1 MTNNNVNRLVKL
13 SVLAAISIVLVSLI
27 HFPIFPMI
35 SFIEYDMGDVPILI
49 GALAYGP
56 WWGLALTVI
65 TALVQGFTVSASS
78 GIIGIIMH
86 ILSTGVGVLT
96 ASLLY
101 QSHKSKKGAT
111 LALIAFVPAVTAT
124 MLLCNYFLTPLFL
137 ISDTLPYAAAQQVVV
152 GLMGW
157 IALMNF
163 TKCLINALL
172 IYFLYKP
179 MSRYFLKKEFRF
191 LHEKQEL

>member
-1 MTNNNVNRLVKL
+1 MTNSNVNRLVKL
-13 SVLAAISIVLVSLI
+13 SALAAISIVLVSLI

-65 TALVQGFTVSASS
+65 TALVQGLTVSASS
-78 GIIGIIMH
+78 GVIGIIMH

-96 ASLLY
+96 ASLIY
-101 QSHKSKKGAT
+101 QHHKSKKGAT
-111 LALIAFVPAVTAT
+111 LALVAFVPAITAT

-137 ISDTLPYAAAQQVVV
+137 ISDTLPYAAAQEIVV

-163 TKCLINALL
+163 TKSLINATL

-179 MSRYFLKKEFRF
+179 MSRYFLKKEFTL
-191 LHEKQEL
+191 LHEK

>member
-1 MTNNNVNRLVKL
+1 MTNNSVNRLVKL
-13 SVLAAISIVLVSLI
+13 SALAAISIVLVSLI

-35 SFIEYDMGDVPILI
+35 SFIEYDMGDVPIII

-65 TALVQGFTVSASS
+65 TALVQGLTVSAAS
-78 GIIGIIMH
+78 GPIGILMH
-86 ILSTGVGVLT
+86 ILSTGAGVLT
-96 ASLLY
+96 ASLFY
-101 QSHKSKKGAT
+101 QRHKSKKGAM
-111 LALIAFVPAVTAT
+111 LALAAFVPAVTAT

-137 ISDTLPYAAAQQVVV
+137 VSDTFPYAAAQQTVV

-163 TKCLINALL
+163 TKSLINALL
-172 IYFLYKP
+172 IYILYKP
-179 MSRYFLKKEFRF
+179 LSRNFLKKEFHF
-191 LHEKQEL
+191 PHAK